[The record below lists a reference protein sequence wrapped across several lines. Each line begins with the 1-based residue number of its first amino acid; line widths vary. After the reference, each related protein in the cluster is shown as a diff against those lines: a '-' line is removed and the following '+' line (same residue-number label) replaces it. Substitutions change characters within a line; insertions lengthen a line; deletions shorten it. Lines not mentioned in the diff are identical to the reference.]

1 MLDLCVCDAENK
13 LYENNLIG
21 INDEV
26 IFVTENCAV
35 TECFDNEYFAYY
47 AINLNSLKKKFLSK
61 RKNKIAVEFYEQLA
75 HKTEKLDINKN
86 DMTAKATRYERA
98 NHLLQH
104 IFSYILPEEGFSFRK
119 NQLDLATEILNGLE
133 TKSVAL
139 MEAEVGTGKTHAY
152 IIAVVIYNLFHDI
165 NSTTL
170 ISTSTIALQK
180 AITEEY
186 IPQISNILMKHRII
200 RKSLDFA
207 VRKGKSHY
215 ICDIK
220 LKTYLSSL
228 EKNKSQ
234 RDETL
239 IKTLKKLSLVSE
251 REIDLDTYPLT
262 RYVRERICVTNKC
275 NELCS
280 RYDTCRFISFT
291 NSCLHH
297 KYYFQIANHNYVF
310 ADIRSYRPL
319 LPKYKVIIFDEAH
332 KLYDVAKQM
341 YGCYLST
348 AEFAELTKYTEDCSA
363 PLLKV
368 YCEMLIENYTKLF
381 KHICGDCKNEN
392 IGERMDLSIDSY
404 AIHYIG
410 ILIGILECICENV
423 YACDEIRTHIK
434 KCRIRKMALNI
445 KNKLEFFLA
454 PQQIVTW
461 YEYNNNVYRLC
472 AIPKDLSKQIYTNLW
487 DREVISVL
495 TSGTLSA
502 NGDFGL
508 MKNKLGIDYLYDDK
522 IAETSKKSPFDYKQ
536 NALIY
541 IPEYIPFPNVKREE
555 YIKAVT
561 NEIDRLLKATYGHSL
576 VLFTSYRLMEIVFN
590 NISRNKYDYPFF
602 IMGRG
607 RIDALC
613 DFKISGNGVLFASD
627 AAGEGVDIVGDT
639 LSNLIIVKLPF
650 AVPDPISKYEQ
661 SIMGGLDNYLKN
673 VNTPNMIIKLKQYVG
688 RLIRSEFDTG
698 VVAILDSRVNSVGKY
713 RNIVLESLFDAEVTN
728 NITSVERFI
737 MEKKK
742 PDYYELDKVSAT

>member
-1 MLDLCVCDAENK
+1 MIDLCVCDAENK

-21 INDEV
+21 INDKV

-35 TECFDNEYFAYY
+35 TECFDNGYFTYY
-47 AINLNSLKKKFLSK
+47 AVNLNSLKKKCLSK
-61 RKNKIAVEFYEQLA
+61 RKNKITEEFYEHFAQ
-75 HKTEKLDINKN
+75 KTEKLDINKN
-86 DMTAKATRYERA
+86 DMTMKTTRYDRA
-98 NHLLQH
+98 NNLLRH
-104 IFSYILPEEGFSFRK
+104 IFSYILPTEGFSFRK
-119 NQLDLATEILNGLE
+119 NQLDLATEMLSGLE
-133 TKSVAL
+133 TKNVAL

-152 IIAVVIYNLFHDI
+152 IIAVIIYNLFHDV

-186 IPQISNILMKHRII
+186 IPQISDILMKHRII
-200 RKSLDFA
+200 RKPLDFA

-239 IKTLKKLSLVSE
+239 IKMLKKLSLVSE

-262 RYVRERICVTNKC
+262 RYVKDRICVTNKC

-280 RYDTCRFISFT
+280 RYDTCRFINFT
-291 NSCLHH
+291 NGCLYH

-310 ADIRSYRPL
+310 ADIKSYRPL
-319 LPKYKVIIFDEAH
+319 LPKYKVIVFDEAH

-348 AEFAELTKYTEDCSA
+348 AEFAEFITYIEGCNAKGLNESCNLINNDYTRLFRRIAGNPDMAERLSERKD
-363 PLLKV
+363 LDIDD
-368 YCEMLIENYTKLF
+368 YCIGYIKNIIET
-381 KHICGDCKNEN
+381 
-392 IGERMDLSIDSY
+392 
-404 AIHYIG
+404 
-410 ILIGILECICENV
+410 LECVADTV
-423 YACDEIRTHIK
+423 YDCDEIKIHIK
-434 KCRIRKMALNI
+434 KRRIRKMALNI
-445 KNKLEFFLA
+445 KSKLEIFLA
-454 PQQIVTW
+454 PQQLVTW

-487 DREVISVL
+487 NREVLSVL

-508 MKNKLGIDYLYDDK
+508 MKNKLGIDYMYSDK

-541 IPEYIPFPNVKREE
+541 IPEYIPFPNVKREG
-555 YIKAVT
+555 YIKTVT

-590 NISRNKYDYPFF
+590 NISKNKYDYPFF

-688 RLIRSEFDTG
+688 RLIRSEYDTG
-698 VVAILDSRVNSVGKY
+698 VVAILDSRVNSTGKY

-742 PDYYELDKVSAT
+742 PDYFE

>member
-1 MLDLCVCDAENK
+1 MIDLCVCDAENK
-13 LYENNLIG
+13 LYENHLIG
-21 INDEV
+21 INDKV

-35 TECFDNEYFAYY
+35 TECFDNGYFMYY
-47 AINLNSLKKKFLSK
+47 AVNLNSLKKKCLSK
-61 RKNKIAVEFYEQLA
+61 RKNKITEEFYEQLA
-75 HKTEKLDINKN
+75 QKTEKLDINKN
-86 DMTAKATRYERA
+86 DMTMKTTRYDRA
-98 NHLLQH
+98 NNLLRH
-104 IFSYILPEEGFSFRK
+104 IFSYILPTEGFSFRK
-119 NQLDLATEILNGLE
+119 NQLDLATEMLSGLE
-133 TKSVAL
+133 TKNVAL

-152 IIAVVIYNLFHDI
+152 IIAVIIYNLFHGV

-186 IPQISNILMKHRII
+186 IPQISDILMKHRII
-200 RKSLDFA
+200 RKPLDFA

-262 RYVRERICVTNKC
+262 RYVKDRICVTNKC
-275 NELCS
+275 NALCS

-291 NSCLHH
+291 NGCLYH

-310 ADIRSYRPL
+310 ADIMSYRPL
-319 LPKYKVIIFDEAH
+319 LPKYKVIVFDEAH

-348 AEFAELTKYTEDCSA
+348 AEFAELITYIEGCNAKELNEFCDLINTDYTRLFRRITGNPDMAERLSERKD
-363 PLLKV
+363 LDIDD
-368 YCEMLIENYTKLF
+368 YCIGYIKNIIET
-381 KHICGDCKNEN
+381 
-392 IGERMDLSIDSY
+392 
-404 AIHYIG
+404 
-410 ILIGILECICENV
+410 LECVADTV
-423 YACDEIRTHIK
+423 YDCDEIKIHIK
-434 KCRIRKMALNI
+434 KRRIRKMALNI
-445 KNKLEFFLA
+445 KSKLEIFLA
-454 PQQIVTW
+454 PQQLVTW

-487 DREVISVL
+487 NREVLSVL

-508 MKNKLGIDYLYDDK
+508 MKNKLGIDYMYSDK

-541 IPEYIPFPNVKREE
+541 IPEYIPFPNIKREG

-590 NISRNKYDYPFF
+590 NISKNKYDYPFF

-613 DFKISGNGVLFASD
+613 DFKISGNDVLFASD

-639 LSNLIIVKLPF
+639 LSNLIVVKLPF

-673 VNTPNMIIKLKQYVG
+673 INTPNMIIKLKQYVG
-688 RLIRSEFDTG
+688 RLIRSEYDTG
-698 VVAILDSRVNSVGKY
+698 VVAILDSRVNSTGKY

-742 PDYYELDKVSAT
+742 PDYFE

>member
-1 MLDLCVCDAENK
+1 MIDLCVCDAENK
-13 LYENNLIG
+13 LYENHLIG
-21 INDEV
+21 INDKV

-35 TECFDNEYFAYY
+35 TECFDNGYFTYY
-47 AINLNSLKKKFLSK
+47 AVNLNSLKKKCLSK
-61 RKNKIAVEFYEQLA
+61 RKNKITEEFYEQLA
-75 HKTEKLDINKN
+75 QKTEKLDINKN
-86 DMTAKATRYERA
+86 DITTKTTRYDRA
-98 NHLLQH
+98 NNLLRH
-104 IFSYILPEEGFSFRK
+104 IFSYILPTEGFSFRK
-119 NQLDLATEILNGLE
+119 NQLDLATEMLNGLE
-133 TKSVAL
+133 TKYVAL

-152 IIAVVIYNLFHDI
+152 IIAVIIYNLFHDVD
-165 NSTTL
+165 STTL

-186 IPQISNILMKHRII
+186 IPQISDILMKHRII
-200 RKSLDFA
+200 RKPLDFA
-207 VRKGKSHY
+207 IRKGKSHY

-239 IKTLKKLSLVSE
+239 IKMLKKLSLVSE

-262 RYVRERICVTNKC
+262 RYVKDRICVTNKC
-275 NELCS
+275 NALCS

-291 NSCLHH
+291 NGCLYH

-348 AEFAELTKYTEDCSA
+348 AEFAELITYIEGCNAKELNEFCDLINTDYTRLFRRIIGNPDMAERLSGRKD
-363 PLLKV
+363 LDIDD
-368 YCEMLIENYTKLF
+368 YCIGYIKNIIET
-381 KHICGDCKNEN
+381 
-392 IGERMDLSIDSY
+392 
-404 AIHYIG
+404 
-410 ILIGILECICENV
+410 LECVADTV
-423 YACDEIRTHIK
+423 YDCDEIKIHIK
-434 KCRIRKMALNI
+434 KRRIRKMALNI
-445 KNKLEFFLA
+445 KSKLEIFLA
-454 PQQIVTW
+454 PQQLVTW

-487 DREVISVL
+487 NREVLSVL

-508 MKNKLGIDYLYDDK
+508 MKSKLGIDYMYSDK

-541 IPEYIPFPNVKREE
+541 IPEYIPFPNIKREG

-590 NISRNKYDYPFF
+590 NISKNKYDYPFF

-639 LSNLIIVKLPF
+639 LSNLIVVKLPF

-673 VNTPNMIIKLKQYVG
+673 INTPNMIIKLKQYVG
-688 RLIRSEFDTG
+688 RLIRSEHDTG
-698 VVAILDSRVNSVGKY
+698 VVAILDSRVNSTGKY

-742 PDYYELDKVSAT
+742 EEYFE

>member
-1 MLDLCVCDAENK
+1 MIDLCVCDAENK

-21 INDEV
+21 TNDKV
-26 IFVTENCAV
+26 IFVTGNCAV
-35 TECFDNEYFAYY
+35 TECFGNGYFTYY
-47 AINLNSLKKKFLSK
+47 AVNLCSLKKKCLSK
-61 RKNKIAVEFYEQLA
+61 RKSPIRGDRYERLA
-75 HKTEKLDINKN
+75 QKAEKLDINKN
-86 DMTAKATRYERA
+86 DMTMITTRYDRA
-98 NHLLQH
+98 YNLLRH
-104 IFSYILPEEGFSFRK
+104 IFSYIFPTEGFLFRK
-119 NQLDLATEILNGLE
+119 SQLDLATEMLNSLE

-139 MEAEVGTGKTHAY
+139 MEAEVGTGKTYAY
-152 IIAVVIYNLFHDI
+152 IIAVVIYNLFHKV

-186 IPQISNILMKHRII
+186 IPQISSILMKYRII
-200 RKSLDFA
+200 RKPLDFV

-215 ICDIK
+215 ICDVK

-234 RDETL
+234 RDEVL
-239 IKTLKKLSLVSE
+239 VKTLKKLLFASE
-251 REIDLDTYPLT
+251 HEIDLDTYQLT
-262 RYVRERICVTNKC
+262 RYVKSKICVPNKC

-291 NSCLHH
+291 NDCLYH

-310 ADIRSYRPL
+310 ADIGNYRPL

-348 AEFAELTKYTEDCSA
+348 AEFAELITYIERCNAKSLNNFCG
-363 PLLKV
+363 
-368 YCEMLIENYTKLF
+368 LIN
-381 KHICGDCKNEN
+381 
-392 IGERMDLSIDSY
+392 DSY
-404 AIHYIG
+404 INLFRRMSESHDIAEHFSIRRDVNIDDYCIGYIKN
-410 ILIGILECICENV
+410 IIEILECVADTV
-423 YACDEIRTHIK
+423 YDCDEIKIHIK
-434 KCRIRKMALNI
+434 KRRIRKMALNI
-445 KNKLEFFLA
+445 KNKLEIFLA
-454 PQQIVTW
+454 PQQLVTW

-487 DREVISVL
+487 DREVLSVL
-495 TSGTLSA
+495 TSGILSV

-508 MKNKLGIDYLYDDK
+508 IKSKLGMDYMYSDK

-541 IPEYIPFPNVKREE
+541 IPEYIPFPNVKREG

-590 NISRNKYDYPFF
+590 NISKNKYDYPFF

-607 RIDALC
+607 RIDALY

-661 SIMGGLDNYLKN
+661 SVMGGLDNYLKN

-688 RLIRSEFDTG
+688 RLIRSEYDTG

-728 NITSVERFI
+728 NITNVEKFI
-737 MEKKK
+737 MEKKEQ
-742 PDYYELDKVSAT
+742 DYFE

>member
-1 MLDLCVCDAENK
+1 M
-13 LYENNLIG
+13 
-21 INDEV
+21 
-26 IFVTENCAV
+26 
-35 TECFDNEYFAYY
+35 
-47 AINLNSLKKKFLSK
+47 
-61 RKNKIAVEFYEQLA
+61 
-75 HKTEKLDINKN
+75 
-86 DMTAKATRYERA
+86 
-98 NHLLQH
+98 
-104 IFSYILPEEGFSFRK
+104 
-119 NQLDLATEILNGLE
+119 
-133 TKSVAL
+133 
-139 MEAEVGTGKTHAY
+139 
-152 IIAVVIYNLFHDI
+152 
-165 NSTTL
+165 
-170 ISTSTIALQK
+170 
-180 AITEEY
+180 
-186 IPQISNILMKHRII
+186 
-200 RKSLDFA
+200 
-207 VRKGKSHY
+207 
-215 ICDIK
+215 
-220 LKTYLSSL
+220 
-228 EKNKSQ
+228 
-234 RDETL
+234 
-239 IKTLKKLSLVSE
+239 
-251 REIDLDTYPLT
+251 
-262 RYVRERICVTNKC
+262 
-275 NELCS
+275 
-280 RYDTCRFISFT
+280 
-291 NSCLHH
+291 
-297 KYYFQIANHNYVF
+297 
-310 ADIRSYRPL
+310 SYRPL

-348 AEFAELTKYTEDCSA
+348 AEFAELITYIEGCNAKGLNESCNLINNDYTRLFRRIAGNPDMAKHFSERRD
-363 PLLKV
+363 LDIDD
-368 YCEMLIENYTKLF
+368 YCIGYIKNIIET
-381 KHICGDCKNEN
+381 
-392 IGERMDLSIDSY
+392 
-404 AIHYIG
+404 
-410 ILIGILECICENV
+410 LECVADTV
-423 YACDEIRTHIK
+423 YDCDEIKIHIK
-434 KCRIRKMALNI
+434 KRRIRKMALNI
-445 KNKLEFFLA
+445 KNKLEIFLA
-454 PQQIVTW
+454 PQQLVTW

-487 DREVISVL
+487 DREVLSVL

-508 MKNKLGIDYLYDDK
+508 MKNKLGIDYMYSDK

-541 IPEYIPFPNVKREE
+541 IPEYIPFPNVKREG

-590 NISRNKYDYPFF
+590 NISKNKYDYPFF

-688 RLIRSEFDTG
+688 RLIRSEYDTG
-698 VVAILDSRVNSVGKY
+698 VVAILDSRVNSTGKY

-742 PDYYELDKVSAT
+742 EEYFE

>member
-1 MLDLCVCDAENK
+1 MIDLCVCDAENK
-13 LYENNLIG
+13 LYENHLIG
-21 INDEV
+21 INDKV
-26 IFVTENCAV
+26 IFITGNCAV
-35 TECFDNEYFAYY
+35 TECFDNGYFIYY
-47 AINLNSLKKKFLSK
+47 AVNLNSLKKKCLSK
-61 RKNKIAVEFYEQLA
+61 RKNKITEEFYEKLA
-75 HKTEKLDINKN
+75 QKTEKLDINKN
-86 DMTAKATRYERA
+86 DMTTKTTRYDRA
-98 NHLLQH
+98 NNLLRH
-104 IFSYILPEEGFSFRK
+104 IFSYILPTEGFSFRK
-119 NQLDLATEILNGLE
+119 NQLDLATEMLNGLE
-133 TKSVAL
+133 TKNVAL

-152 IIAVVIYNLFHDI
+152 IIAVIIYNLFHDV

-186 IPQISNILMKHRII
+186 IPQIGDILMKHRII
-200 RKSLDFA
+200 RKPLDFA

-228 EKNKSQ
+228 EKNKLQ

-239 IKTLKKLSLVSE
+239 IKTLKKLSLVNE

-262 RYVRERICVTNKC
+262 RYVKDRICVTNKC
-275 NELCS
+275 NALCS

-291 NSCLHH
+291 N
-297 KYYFQIANHNYVF
+297 
-310 ADIRSYRPL
+310 
-319 LPKYKVIIFDEAH
+319 
-332 KLYDVAKQM
+332 
-341 YGCYLST
+341 GCYLST
-348 AEFAELTKYTEDCSA
+348 AEFAELITYIEGCNAKGLNEFCDSINTDYTRLFRRITGNPDMAEHLSERKD
-363 PLLKV
+363 LDIDD
-368 YCEMLIENYTKLF
+368 YCIGYIKNIIE
-381 KHICGDCKNEN
+381 
-392 IGERMDLSIDSY
+392 
-404 AIHYIG
+404 A
-410 ILIGILECICENV
+410 LECVADTV
-423 YACDEIRTHIK
+423 YDCDEIKIHIK
-434 KCRIRKMALNI
+434 KRRIRKMALNI
-445 KNKLEFFLA
+445 KNKLEVFLA
-454 PQQIVTW
+454 PQQLVTW
-461 YEYNNNVYRLC
+461 YEYNNNAYRLC

-487 DREVISVL
+487 NREVLSVL

-508 MKNKLGIDYLYDDK
+508 MKNKLGIDYMYSDK

-541 IPEYIPFPNVKREE
+541 IPEYIPFPNVKREG

-590 NISRNKYDYPFF
+590 NISKNKYDYPFF

-688 RLIRSEFDTG
+688 RLIRSEYDTG
-698 VVAILDSRVNSVGKY
+698 VVAILDSRVNSTGKY

-742 PDYYELDKVSAT
+742 EEYFE

>member
-1 MLDLCVCDAENK
+1 
-13 LYENNLIG
+13 
-21 INDEV
+21 
-26 IFVTENCAV
+26 
-35 TECFDNEYFAYY
+35 
-47 AINLNSLKKKFLSK
+47 
-61 RKNKIAVEFYEQLA
+61 
-75 HKTEKLDINKN
+75 
-86 DMTAKATRYERA
+86 
-98 NHLLQH
+98 
-104 IFSYILPEEGFSFRK
+104 
-119 NQLDLATEILNGLE
+119 
-133 TKSVAL
+133 

-152 IIAVVIYNLFHDI
+152 IIAVIIYNLFHDV

-186 IPQISNILMKHRII
+186 IPQISDILMKHRII
-200 RKSLDFA
+200 RKPLDFA

-239 IKTLKKLSLVSE
+239 IKTLKKLSLVNE

-262 RYVRERICVTNKC
+262 RYVKDRICVTNKC
-275 NELCS
+275 NALCS

-291 NSCLHH
+291 NGCLYH

-310 ADIRSYRPL
+310 ADIMSYRPL

-348 AEFAELTKYTEDCSA
+348 AEFAELITYIEGCNAKGLNEFCDLINTDYTRLFRRITGNPDMAEHLSERKD
-363 PLLKV
+363 LDIDD
-368 YCEMLIENYTKLF
+368 YCIGYIKNIIET
-381 KHICGDCKNEN
+381 
-392 IGERMDLSIDSY
+392 
-404 AIHYIG
+404 
-410 ILIGILECICENV
+410 LECVADTV
-423 YACDEIRTHIK
+423 YDCDEIKIYIK
-434 KCRIRKMALNI
+434 KRRIRKMALNI
-445 KNKLEFFLA
+445 KNKLEVFLA
-454 PQQIVTW
+454 PQQLVTW
-461 YEYNNNVYRLC
+461 YEYNNNAYRLC

-487 DREVISVL
+487 DREVLSVL

-508 MKNKLGIDYLYDDK
+508 MKNKLGIDYMYSDK

-541 IPEYIPFPNVKREE
+541 IPEYIPFPNIKREG

-576 VLFTSYRLMEIVFN
+576 VLFTSYRLMEI
-590 NISRNKYDYPFF
+590 
-602 IMGRG
+602 
-607 RIDALC
+607 
-613 DFKISGNGVLFASD
+613 SGNGVLFASD

-639 LSNLIIVKLPF
+639 LSNLIVVKLPF

-673 VNTPNMIIKLKQYVG
+673 INTPNMIIKLKQYVG
-688 RLIRSEFDTG
+688 RLIRSEYDTG
-698 VVAILDSRVNSVGKY
+698 VVAILDSRVNSTGKY

-742 PDYYELDKVSAT
+742 PDYFE

>member
-1 MLDLCVCDAENK
+1 MIDLCVCDAENK
-13 LYENNLIG
+13 LYENHLIG
-21 INDEV
+21 INDKV

-35 TECFDNEYFAYY
+35 TECFDNGYFTYY
-47 AINLNSLKKKFLSK
+47 AINLNSLKKKCLSK
-61 RKNKIAVEFYEQLA
+61 RKNKITEEFYEQLA
-75 HKTEKLDINKN
+75 QKTEKLDINKN
-86 DMTAKATRYERA
+86 DMTTKTTRYDRA
-98 NHLLQH
+98 NNLLRH
-104 IFSYILPEEGFSFRK
+104 IFSYILPTEGFSFRK
-119 NQLDLATEILNGLE
+119 NQLDLATEMLNGLE
-133 TKSVAL
+133 TKNVAL

-152 IIAVVIYNLFHDI
+152 IIAVIIYNLFHDV

-186 IPQISNILMKHRII
+186 IPQISDILMKHRII
-200 RKSLDFA
+200 RKPLDFA

-228 EKNKSQ
+228 EKNKLQ

-239 IKTLKKLSLVSE
+239 IKMLKKLSLVSE

-262 RYVRERICVTNKC
+262 RYVKDRICVTNKC

-280 RYDTCRFISFT
+280 RYDTCRFINFT
-291 NSCLHH
+291 NGCLYH

-310 ADIRSYRPL
+310 ADIKSYRPL
-319 LPKYKVIIFDEAH
+319 LPKYKVIVFDEAH

-348 AEFAELTKYTEDCSA
+348 AEFAEFITYIEGCNAKGLNESCNLINNDYTRLFRRIAGNPDMAERLSERKD
-363 PLLKV
+363 LDIDD
-368 YCEMLIENYTKLF
+368 YCIGYIKNIIET
-381 KHICGDCKNEN
+381 
-392 IGERMDLSIDSY
+392 
-404 AIHYIG
+404 
-410 ILIGILECICENV
+410 LECVADTV
-423 YACDEIRTHIK
+423 YDCDEIKIHIK
-434 KCRIRKMALNI
+434 KRRIRKMALNI
-445 KNKLEFFLA
+445 KSKLEIFLA
-454 PQQIVTW
+454 PQQLVTW

-487 DREVISVL
+487 NREVLSVL

-508 MKNKLGIDYLYDDK
+508 MKNKLGIDYMYSDK

-541 IPEYIPFPNVKREE
+541 IPEYIPFPNVKREG
-555 YIKAVT
+555 YIKTVT

-590 NISRNKYDYPFF
+590 NISKNKYDYPFF

-688 RLIRSEFDTG
+688 RLIRSEYDTG
-698 VVAILDSRVNSVGKY
+698 VVAILDSRVNSTGKY

-742 PDYYELDKVSAT
+742 PDYFE

>member
-1 MLDLCVCDAENK
+1 MIDLCVCDAENK
-13 LYENNLIG
+13 LYENHLIG
-21 INDEV
+21 INDKV
-26 IFVTENCAV
+26 IFVTENCVV
-35 TECFDNEYFAYY
+35 TECFDNGYFTYY
-47 AINLNSLKKKFLSK
+47 AVNLNSLKKKCLSK
-61 RKNKIAVEFYEQLA
+61 RKNKITEEFYEKLA
-75 HKTEKLDINKN
+75 QKTEKLDINKN
-86 DMTAKATRYERA
+86 DMTTKTTRYDRA
-98 NHLLQH
+98 NNLLRH
-104 IFSYILPEEGFSFRK
+104 IFSYILPTEGFSFRK
-119 NQLDLATEILNGLE
+119 NQLNLATEMLNGLE
-133 TKSVAL
+133 TKNVAL

-152 IIAVVIYNLFHDI
+152 IIAVIIYNLFHGV

-186 IPQISNILMKHRII
+186 IPQISDILMKHRII
-200 RKSLDFA
+200 RKPLDFA

-215 ICDIK
+215 ICDLK
-220 LKTYLSSL
+220 LKTYLSSIK
-228 EKNKSQ
+228 KNNSPK
-234 RDETL
+234 DESL
-239 IKTLKKLSLVSE
+239 IEALKTLSDANEQK
-251 REIDLDTYPLT
+251 IDLDVYPLT
-262 RYVRERICVTNKC
+262 RYVKDRICVTNKC
-275 NELCS
+275 NALCS
-280 RYDTCRFISFT
+280 RYDICRFISFT
-291 NSCLHH
+291 NGCLYH

-310 ADIRSYRPL
+310 ADIRSYRSL

-348 AEFAELTKYTEDCSA
+348 AEFAELITYIEGCNAKELNEFCDLINTDYTRLFRRITGNPDMAEHLSERKD
-363 PLLKV
+363 LDIDD
-368 YCEMLIENYTKLF
+368 YCIGYIRNIIET
-381 KHICGDCKNEN
+381 
-392 IGERMDLSIDSY
+392 
-404 AIHYIG
+404 
-410 ILIGILECICENV
+410 LECVADTV
-423 YACDEIRTHIK
+423 YDCDEIKIHIK
-434 KCRIRKMALNI
+434 KRRIRKMALNI
-445 KNKLEFFLA
+445 KSKLEIFLA
-454 PQQIVTW
+454 PQQLVTW

-487 DREVISVL
+487 NREVLSVL

-508 MKNKLGIDYLYDDK
+508 MKNKLGIDYMYSDK

-541 IPEYIPFPNVKREE
+541 IPEYIPFPNIKREG

-590 NISRNKYDYPFF
+590 NISKNKYDYPFF

-639 LSNLIIVKLPF
+639 LSNLIVVKLPF

-673 VNTPNMIIKLKQYVG
+673 INTPNMIIKLKQYVG
-688 RLIRSEFDTG
+688 RLIRSEYDTG
-698 VVAILDSRVNSVGKY
+698 VVAILDSRVNSTGKY

-742 PDYYELDKVSAT
+742 PDYFE

>member
-1 MLDLCVCDAENK
+1 MIDLCVCDAENK
-13 LYENNLIG
+13 LYENKMIST
-21 INDEV
+21 NDKV
-26 IFVTENCAV
+26 IFITGNCAV
-35 TECFDNEYFAYY
+35 VQYFDTGFYTYY
-47 AINLNSLKKKFLSK
+47 AINLNTLKKKYLSK
-61 RKNKIAVEFYEQLA
+61 RKNPILKENYEQLA
-75 HKTEKLDINKN
+75 QRLNNLDINKN
-86 DMTAKATRYERA
+86 DMTLITTRCDRA
-98 NHLLQH
+98 NNLLRH
-104 IFSYILPEEGFSFRK
+104 IFSYILPTEGFSFRK
-119 NQLDLATEILNGLE
+119 NQLDLATEMLSGLE
-133 TKSVAL
+133 TKNVAL

-152 IIAVVIYNLFHDI
+152 IIAVIIYNLFHDV

-186 IPQISNILMKHRII
+186 IPQISDILMKHRII
-200 RKSLDFA
+200 RKPLDFA

-262 RYVRERICVTNKC
+262 RYVKDRICVTNKC
-275 NELCS
+275 NALCS
-280 RYDTCRFISFT
+280 RYETCRFISFT
-291 NSCLHH
+291 NGCLYH

-310 ADIRSYRPL
+310 ADIMSYRPL
-319 LPKYKVIIFDEAH
+319 LPKYKVIVFDEAH

-348 AEFAELTKYTEDCSA
+348 AEFAELITYIEGCNAKELNEFCDLINTDYTRLFRRITGNPDMAEHLSERRD
-363 PLLKV
+363 LDIDD
-368 YCEMLIENYTKLF
+368 YCIGYIKNIIE
-381 KHICGDCKNEN
+381 
-392 IGERMDLSIDSY
+392 
-404 AIHYIG
+404 A
-410 ILIGILECICENV
+410 LECVADTV
-423 YACDEIRTHIK
+423 YDCDEIKIHIK
-434 KCRIRKMALNI
+434 KRRIRKMALNI
-445 KNKLEFFLA
+445 KSKLEIFLA
-454 PQQIVTW
+454 PQQLVTW
-461 YEYNNNVYRLC
+461 YEYNNNAYRLC
-472 AIPKDLSKQIYTNLW
+472 AIPKDLSKQIYTNIW
-487 DREVISVL
+487 DREVLSVL

-508 MKNKLGIDYLYDDK
+508 MKNKLGIDYMYSDK

-541 IPEYIPFPNVKREE
+541 IPEYIPFPNVKREG

-590 NISRNKYDYPFF
+590 NISKNKYDYPFF

-673 VNTPNMIIKLKQYVG
+673 INTPNMIIKLKQYVG
-688 RLIRSEFDTG
+688 RLIRSEYDTG
-698 VVAILDSRVNSVGKY
+698 VVAILDSRVNSTGKY

-742 PDYYELDKVSAT
+742 PDYFE

>member
-1 MLDLCVCDAENK
+1 MIDLCVCDAENK
-13 LYENNLIG
+13 LYENHLIG
-21 INDEV
+21 INDKV
-26 IFVTENCAV
+26 IFITENCAV
-35 TECFDNEYFAYY
+35 TECFDNGYFTYY
-47 AINLNSLKKKFLSK
+47 AVNLNSLKKKCLSK
-61 RKNKIAVEFYEQLA
+61 RKNKITEEFYEKLA
-75 HKTEKLDINKN
+75 QKTEKLDINKN
-86 DMTAKATRYERA
+86 DMTTKTTRYDRA
-98 NHLLQH
+98 NNLLRH
-104 IFSYILPEEGFSFRK
+104 IFSYILPTEGFSFRK
-119 NQLDLATEILNGLE
+119 NQLDLATEMLNGLE
-133 TKSVAL
+133 TKNVAL

-152 IIAVVIYNLFHDI
+152 IIAVIIYNLFHDV

-170 ISTSTIALQK
+170 ISPSTLALQK

-186 IPQISNILMKHRII
+186 IPQISDILMKHRII
-200 RKSLDFA
+200 RKPLDFA

-262 RYVRERICVTNKC
+262 RYVKDRICVTNKC
-275 NELCS
+275 NALCS

-291 NSCLHH
+291 NGCLYH

-310 ADIRSYRPL
+310 ADIMSYRPL
-319 LPKYKVIIFDEAH
+319 LPKYKVIVFDEAH

-348 AEFAELTKYTEDCSA
+348 AEFAELITYIEGCNAKELNEFCNLINTDYTRLFRRITGNPDMAERLSERKD
-363 PLLKV
+363 LDIDG
-368 YCEMLIENYTKLF
+368 YCIGYIKNIIET
-381 KHICGDCKNEN
+381 
-392 IGERMDLSIDSY
+392 
-404 AIHYIG
+404 
-410 ILIGILECICENV
+410 LECVADTV
-423 YACDEIRTHIK
+423 YDCDEIKIHIK
-434 KCRIRKMALNI
+434 KRRIRKMALNI
-445 KNKLEFFLA
+445 KSKLEIFLA
-454 PQQIVTW
+454 PQQLVTW

-487 DREVISVL
+487 DREVLSVL

-508 MKNKLGIDYLYDDK
+508 MKNKLGIDYMYSDK

-541 IPEYIPFPNVKREE
+541 IPEYIPFPNIKREG

-590 NISRNKYDYPFF
+590 NISKNKYDYPFF

-639 LSNLIIVKLPF
+639 LSNLIVVKLPF

-673 VNTPNMIIKLKQYVG
+673 INTPNMIIKLKQYVG
-688 RLIRSEFDTG
+688 RLIRSEYDTG
-698 VVAILDSRVNSVGKY
+698 VVAILDSRVNSTGKY

-742 PDYYELDKVSAT
+742 PDYFE

>member
-1 MLDLCVCDAENK
+1 MIDLCVCDAENK
-13 LYENNLIG
+13 LYENHLIG
-21 INDEV
+21 INDKV
-26 IFVTENCAV
+26 IFITGNCAV
-35 TECFDNEYFAYY
+35 TECFDNGYFTYY
-47 AINLNSLKKKFLSK
+47 AVNLNSLKKKRLSK
-61 RKNKIAVEFYEQLA
+61 RKNKIKEEFYEQLA
-75 HKTEKLDINKN
+75 QKTEKLDINKN
-86 DMTAKATRYERA
+86 DMTMKTTRYDRV
-98 NHLLQH
+98 NNLLRH
-104 IFSYILPEEGFSFRK
+104 IFSYILPTEGFSFRK
-119 NQLDLATEILNGLE
+119 NQLDLATEMLNGLE
-133 TKSVAL
+133 TRNVAL

-152 IIAVVIYNLFHDI
+152 IIAVIIYNLFHDV

-186 IPQISNILMKHRII
+186 IPQISDILMKHRII
-200 RKSLDFA
+200 RKPLDFA

-215 ICDIK
+215 ICDVK

-228 EKNKSQ
+228 VKNNSQ
-234 RDETL
+234 RDEAL

-262 RYVRERICVTNKC
+262 RYVKDRICVTNIC

-291 NSCLHH
+291 NGCLYH

-310 ADIRSYRPL
+310 ADIKNYRPL

-348 AEFAELTKYTEDCSA
+348 AEFAELITYIEGCNAKGLNEFRNIINNDYTRLFRRIAGNPDTAEHFSGRRD
-363 PLLKV
+363 LDIDD
-368 YCEMLIENYTKLF
+368 YCIGYIKNIIET
-381 KHICGDCKNEN
+381 
-392 IGERMDLSIDSY
+392 
-404 AIHYIG
+404 
-410 ILIGILECICENV
+410 LECVADTV
-423 YACDEIRTHIK
+423 YDCDEIKIRIK
-434 KCRIRKMALNI
+434 KRRIRKMALNI
-445 KNKLEFFLA
+445 KNKLEIFLA
-454 PQQIVTW
+454 PGQLVTW

-472 AIPKDLSKQIYTNLW
+472 AVPKDLCKQIYTNLW
-487 DREVISVL
+487 DREVLSVL

-508 MKNKLGIDYLYDDK
+508 MKNKLGIDYMYSDK

-541 IPEYIPFPNVKREE
+541 IPEYIPFPNVKREG

-590 NISRNKYDYPFF
+590 NISKNKYDYPFF

-607 RIDALC
+607 RMDALC

-650 AVPDPISKYEQ
+650 AVPDPLSKYEQ
-661 SIMGGLDNYLKN
+661 SVMGGLDNYLKN

-688 RLIRSEFDTG
+688 RLIRSEYDTG
-698 VVAILDSRVNSVGKY
+698 VVAILDSRVNSTGKY
-713 RNIVLESLFDAEVTN
+713 RNIVLESLFEAELTN

-737 MEKKK
+737 MEKKS
-742 PDYYELDKVSAT
+742 PDYFE

>member
-1 MLDLCVCDAENK
+1 MIDLCVCDAENK
-13 LYENNLIG
+13 LYENHLIG
-21 INDEV
+21 INDKV

-35 TECFDNEYFAYY
+35 TECFDNGYFTYY
-47 AINLNSLKKKFLSK
+47 AVNLNSLKKKCLSK
-61 RKNKIAVEFYEQLA
+61 RKNKITEEFYEKLA
-75 HKTEKLDINKN
+75 QKTEKLDINKN
-86 DMTAKATRYERA
+86 DMTTKTTRYDRA
-98 NHLLQH
+98 NNLLRH
-104 IFSYILPEEGFSFRK
+104 IFSYILPTEGFSFRK
-119 NQLDLATEILNGLE
+119 NQLDLATEMLSGLE
-133 TKSVAL
+133 TKNVAL

-152 IIAVVIYNLFHDI
+152 IIAVIIYNLFHGV

-186 IPQISNILMKHRII
+186 IPQISDILMKHRII
-200 RKSLDFA
+200 RKPLDFA

-262 RYVRERICVTNKC
+262 RYVKDRICVTNKC
-275 NELCS
+275 NALCS

-291 NSCLHH
+291 NGCLYH

-348 AEFAELTKYTEDCSA
+348 AEFAELITYIEGCNAKELNEFCDLINTDYTRLFRRITGNPDMAEHLSERKD
-363 PLLKV
+363 LDIDD
-368 YCEMLIENYTKLF
+368 YCIGYIRNIIET
-381 KHICGDCKNEN
+381 
-392 IGERMDLSIDSY
+392 
-404 AIHYIG
+404 
-410 ILIGILECICENV
+410 LECVADTV
-423 YACDEIRTHIK
+423 YDCDEIKIHIK
-434 KCRIRKMALNI
+434 KRRIRKMALNI
-445 KNKLEFFLA
+445 KSKLEIFLA
-454 PQQIVTW
+454 PQQLVTW
-461 YEYNNNVYRLC
+461 YEYNNNAYRLC

-487 DREVISVL
+487 DREVLSVL

-508 MKNKLGIDYLYDDK
+508 MKNKLGIDYMYSDK

-541 IPEYIPFPNVKREE
+541 IPEYIPFPNIKREG

-561 NEIDRLLKATYGHSL
+561 DEIDRLLKATYGHSL

-590 NISRNKYDYPFF
+590 NISKNKYDYPFF

-639 LSNLIIVKLPF
+639 LSNLIVVKLPF

-673 VNTPNMIIKLKQYVG
+673 INTPNMIIKLKQYVG
-688 RLIRSEFDTG
+688 RLIRSEYDTG
-698 VVAILDSRVNSVGKY
+698 VVAILDSRVNSTGKY

-742 PDYYELDKVSAT
+742 PDYFE